1 MLVSIIIPTFN
12 CADFLVE
19 AIRSVL
25 AQTYEHYEIIVVDD
39 GSTDHTEAALEQF
52 GNRVSYIGQAPG
64 GPSVAR
70 NRGILEARGELIA
83 FLDADDLWRPTKL
96 SRQVEF
102 LNGHPESILV
112 YTDFT
117 RGPHPGCN
125 NDSRLKAYK
134 LRDPADPF
142 HALLEENFIATP
154 TVVVRREVLARSGL
168 FDPMLKGSED
178 FDLWLRLAKTESARR
193 NGGTGDKDKNTRGT
207 THHSLL
213 TTYHF
218 GFIDEILADVRQ
230 HESNT
235 SRSVEFI
242 HHQIR
247 AARIMLERW
256 GDEPLGSRLLRRRLG
271 LCWWNLAYAEQCRGH
286 YAEARNAYWSSARF
300 GFAARS
306 STMKLFLSWKRR
318 ESTPSLAAAVARA
331 AVMTLPKNIVRMA
344 MQRKKS
350 EMNKEV
356 RNTGK

>member
-1 MLVSIIIPTFN
+1 MLVSVVIPTFN

-25 AQTYEHYEIIVVDD
+25 VQTYEDYEIIVVDD

-96 SRQVEF
+96 SRQVEY
-102 LNGHPESILV
+102 LNHHPEAALV

-117 RGPHPGCN
+117 RGPHPGSN
-125 NDSRLKAYK
+125 NDSRLRAYK
-134 LRDPADPF
+134 PRDPADPF

-154 TVVVRREVLARSGL
+154 TVVVRREALARSGL
-168 FDPMLKGSED
+168 FDPTLKGSED

-193 NGGTGDKDKNTRGT
+193 NDGVSDKDKSIGET

-213 TTYHF
+213 TTHPF

-235 SRSVEFI
+235 SRSVDFI
-242 HHQIR
+242 RHQIR

-256 GDEPLGSRLLRRRLG
+256 GNDPLAAHHLHRRLG
-271 LCWWNLAYAEQCRGH
+271 TCWWNLAYAEQCRGQ
-286 YAEARNAYWSSARF
+286 YAEARTAYWSSARY

-306 STMKLFLSWKRR
+306 STMKLFLSWRR
-318 ESTPSLAAAVARA
+318 QESTPPLAAAVTRA
-331 AVMTLPKNIVRMA
+331 AFMLLPQNLIRMA
-344 MQRKKS
+344 SKARK
-350 EMNKEV
+350 
-356 RNTGK
+356 